1 MSLASICLWT
11 GGLLVIVMLLERS
24 RLWLEFRA
32 VRDDETAAEMAGLD
46 TTRLKLTAFTLSAAI
61 GGVAGGLFAHHQ
73 LFIEPGNF
81 AFERSVDLVLIAI
94 VGGSE
99 VAIGALAGS
108 VILNLL
114 PEALRFAA
122 NWRLAAFGALLVL
135 ILLVRRQGLLDR
147 KPVSYTH
154 LTLPTNR
161 EV

>member
-1 MSLASICLWT
+1 M
-11 GGLLVIVMLLERS
+11 
-24 RLWLEFRA
+24 
-32 VRDDETAAEMAGLD
+32 
-46 TTRLKLTAFTLSAAI
+46 
-61 GGVAGGLFAHHQ
+61 
-73 LFIEPGNF
+73 
-81 AFERSVDLVLIAI
+81 DLVLIAI

-147 KPVSYTH
+147 KLLDPVFRLFKRH
-154 LTLPTNR
+154 G
-161 EV
+161 